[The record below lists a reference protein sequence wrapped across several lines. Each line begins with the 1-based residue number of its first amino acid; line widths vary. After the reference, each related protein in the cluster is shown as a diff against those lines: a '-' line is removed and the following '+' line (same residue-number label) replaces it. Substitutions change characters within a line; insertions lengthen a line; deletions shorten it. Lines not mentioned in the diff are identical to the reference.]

1 MRSHLLGVLA
11 LAGMAAAAPASAY
24 WVPEWQPF
32 EPVVLTGT
40 MNGPDDGA
48 FQSLFVTTPG
58 LYQLSWKFDRTL
70 GVNEGGEEEWIY
82 VQLGLGWII
91 EFYEEGE
98 WIDAYANVYEQI
110 FEVNKSGKVRFTI
123 PEPQIYEDWPLAEVT
138 WEWIDSIGLYA
149 GWTVDT
155 PVGFRLTLSQVPEPS
170 GWAMMILGFGLV
182 GVAARRRRERISA

>member
-1 MRSHLLGVLA
+1 MRSHLLGALA

-110 FEVNKSGKVRFTI
+110 FEVNKSGKLRFTI
-123 PEPQIYEDWPLAEVT
+123 PEPQISEDWPLAEVT

-149 GWTVDT
+149 GWTLDT
-155 PVGFRLTLSQVPEPS
+155 PVGFRLTLSQVPEPA

-182 GVAARRRRERISA
+182 GVAARRRERISA